1 MIWGHKDMFFNN
13 ARYIFHTKYAI
24 NIFQSMVIKKLKY
37 EKKPLQ
43 RQNVNSD
50 WTLASCL
57 QQSYLE

>member
-1 MIWGHKDMFFNN
+1 MFFNN
-13 ARYIFHTKYAI
+13 ARYIFRTKYAI

-50 WTLASCL
+50 WTLACCL